1 MSENSTMGPQARTI
15 AVDAEH
21 FGVRF
26 MVPVMTIGLTL
37 LVHVIGMV
45 VLDAV
50 LTEGANPA
58 CVMLPVDAVVLIAL
72 GFGSERVLKRLFPSR
87 RKCLLSDDALEMRD
101 ARRQPPVVTTI
112 EWDGTVNVLAW
123 RFSVKRKTR
132 VPKGWHCLAL
142 QLLQDDESLIL
153 YTFMAPEE
161 AEAAIGYDNFV
172 RLRPR
177 KETESNTDLKAVAE
191 QRRLLKLEDER
202 WNDGAEIGKDDFHA
216 ILATLQRHIP
226 GWI

>member
-37 LVHVIGMV
+37 LVHVIGMF

-123 RFSVKRKTR
+123 RFSVSAAMGLVRAQHSPPRRMVDLPERCRGNDLGEGSSARR
-132 VPKGWHCLAL
+132 VG
-142 QLLQDDESLIL
+142 LLVWL
-153 YTFMAPEE
+153 YQH
-161 AEAAIGYDNFV
+161 V
-172 RLRPR
+172 R
-177 KETESNTDLKAVAE
+177 EVGSSA
-191 QRRLLKLEDER
+191 
-202 WNDGAEIGKDDFHA
+202 G
-216 ILATLQRHIP
+216 
-226 GWI
+226 